1 MNQIEQQRDSILSR
15 ANPMINQTFSQTDEF
30 VLSTQPAQENSPHH
44 ETKHNMVLHHT
55 LNDKTNELAS
65 DQPSQD
71 IINDAARAES
81 LSKELNMSDP
91 LNAVSGL
98 SN

>member
-1 MNQIEQQRDSILSR
+1 
-15 ANPMINQTFSQTDEF
+15 MINQTFSQTDEF
-30 VLSTQPAQENSPHH
+30 VLSTHPAQENSPHH

-65 DQPSQD
+65 DESSQGV
-71 IINDAARAES
+71 ES